1 MEIVLDILKHRKLTP
16 TWLSKRLNLDRST
29 VHHWCSGYYSI
40 PNKQKINIAL
50 LLDLPLELLFPE
62 EENQIIN

>member
-16 TWLSKRLNLDRST
+16 TWLSKRLNLNRAT
-29 VHHWCSGYYSI
+29 VHHWTTGKNGI
-40 PNKQKINIAL
+40 PYKQRLNIAL

-62 EENQIIN
+62 EENQVY